1 MIDEFLRPNSNF
13 VRLVEDWKKHGMI
26 TVGFDFD
33 GTVHDYHKKGHTY
46 NQMKELLRNLKDIG
60 CTLICWTAYKDL
72 GYVQEFLQ
80 KEDIPYDGVNTMG
93 IPLPWESKKPFYSAL
108 LDDRAGLESM
118 YKDLVLLV
126 WYVKEHHLY
135 PKDSNYGK
143 SIHTPT
149 ADV

>member
-13 VRLVEDWKKHGMI
+13 IRLVGDWKRHGPI

-33 GTVHDYHKKGHTY
+33 GTVHDYHKQGHTY
-46 NQMKELLRNLKDIG
+46 NQMKGLLRELKDIG

-80 KEDIPYDGVNTMG
+80 KEDIPYDGVNTHG
-93 IPLPWESKKPFYSAL
+93 IPLPWESKKPFYSML
-108 LDDRAGLESM
+108 LDDRAGLESAF
-118 YKDLVLLV
+118 KDLHLLI

-135 PKDSNYGK
+135 SKDSNCGK
-143 SIHTPT
+143 SVPASI
-149 ADV
+149 ANL